1 MPGHGIR
8 SPVSDSKKAVFM
20 SYASEDAGAAELI
33 CASLRAAGIEVWF
46 DQTELRGGD
55 AWDTAIRNQIRACA
69 LFIPI
74 ISLNSHARSEGYFR
88 LEWKLAIDR
97 SHLMAPDRP
106 FLVPVV
112 IDDTDEADRSVPDRF
127 REVQWTSLPGGQ
139 ATPAFIQ
146 RVARLLSPELP
157 APGKAAR
164 PMPTVAL
171 IAPLPRRSPR
181 RAVIGL
187 GLAAVVIACFVAAR
201 FILLEGAKQRA
212 APAAAID
219 TGPSA
224 IATKSIA
231 VLPFL
236 DLSEAKDQEYFADGM
251 SEELIDLLSQIK
263 ELQVIARTSSFYF
276 KGKQATIAQI
286 AKQLGVASVLEGSVR
301 KAGNTVRVTVQ
312 LIRADSGVHQ
322 WSQTYDR
329 DMKDIF
335 RVQDEIAA
343 AVVGALKLTLLPAQ
357 QLQNAYRS
365 DNPEAYNQYLLGRQH
380 FKGTNGE
387 AIRSTIEA
395 FRKAI
400 VLDPGYAAAYAGLS
414 DAEAALSDFIDD
426 PNTAEQQALADAQK
440 AIDLAPAQALGYI
453 SRAAM
458 RQTYSWDWAGAQ
470 ADLERALSLDSG
482 NSSAHL
488 EYSSL
493 LSTLGRQTEAQ
504 AAAKRATELDP
515 LSTAAWSDL
524 CRLLT
529 SSGQFA
535 AALEANQRVLDISPG
550 YAYAVN
556 NLGRLQLF
564 NGQPTQA
571 LLTFKRVEIDELRL
585 MGISIS
591 EHTLGHKIESQQAL
605 DALIAKGAAAWAY
618 QIGEVYAW
626 RGENDKAFEWLERA
640 YAQRDS
646 AIPGLKVSPIIQFS
660 SLPKDPRYSA
670 LLRRLKLP
678 V

>member
-1 MPGHGIR
+1 
-8 SPVSDSKKAVFM
+8 VSLHNAVFM
-20 SYASEDAGAAELI
+20 SYASEDAAAAERI

-46 DQTELRGGD
+46 DQSELRGGD
-55 AWDTAIRNQIRACA
+55 AWDTAIRSQIRACA

-74 ISLNSHARSEGYFR
+74 ISVNSHARSEGYFR

-106 FLVPVV
+106 FLLPVV

-127 REVQWTSLPGGQ
+127 SEVQWTSLPGGQ
-139 ATPAFIQ
+139 ATPAFIE
-146 RVARLLSPELP
+146 RVARLLSPESP
-157 APGKAAR
+157 APGEGAR
-164 PMPTVAL
+164 PMPSVAQGA
-171 IAPLPRRSPR
+171 APPRRSPR
-181 RAVIGL
+181 RALIAL
-187 GLAAVVIACFVAAR
+187 GLAVVVVGCVVAAR
-201 FILLEGAKQRA
+201 FIFPTHNAI
-212 APAAAID
+212 PA
-219 TGPSA
+219 
-224 IATKSIA
+224 KSIA

-236 DLSEAKDQEYFADGM
+236 DLSEGKDQEYFADGM

-365 DNPEAYNQYLLGRQH
+365 DNPEAYNQYLLGRQYSR
-380 FKGTNGE
+380 GTNAE
-387 AIRSTIEA
+387 ASRSAIDA
-395 FRKAI
+395 YRKAI
-400 VLDPGYAAAYAGLS
+400 ELDPGYAAAYAGLS
-414 DAEAALSDFIDD
+414 GAEASLSDFVDD
-426 PNTAEQQALADAQK
+426 PNASEQQALADAQK
-440 AIDLAPAQALGYI
+440 AIELAPGQALGYI
-453 SRAAM
+453 SRGSM
-458 RQTYSWDWAGAQ
+458 RETYSWDWAGAQ
-470 ADLERALSLDSG
+470 ADIEKALALDSG
-482 NSSAHL
+482 NGSAHL

-493 LSTLGRQTEAQ
+493 LSTLGRLPEAV

-515 LSTAAWSDL
+515 LSTAAWSNL
-524 CRLLT
+524 SRLLT
-529 SSGQFA
+529 SGRQFA
-535 AALEANQRVLDISPG
+535 AAMEANQRVLAIDPG
-550 YAYAVN
+550 YAYALN

-571 LLTFKRVEIDELRL
+571 LLTFQRVDIDELRL

-591 EHTLGHKIESQQAL
+591 EHTLGHKLESQQAL
-605 DALIAKGAAAWAY
+605 DALIAKGAAGWAY

-646 AIPGLKVSPIIQFS
+646 AIPGLKVSPTIQFS
-660 SLPKDPRYSA
+660 NLPKDPRYSA

>member
-1 MPGHGIR
+1 M
-8 SPVSDSKKAVFM
+8 SESNKAVFM
-20 SYASEDAGAAELI
+20 SYASEDAAAAERI
-33 CASLRAAGIEVWF
+33 STSLREAGIEVWF

-55 AWDTAIRNQIRACA
+55 AWDTAIRSQIRACA

-74 ISLNSHARSEGYFR
+74 ISANSHARSEGYFR

-112 IDDTDEADRSVPDRF
+112 IDDTSKSDPSVPDRF
-127 REVQWTSLPGGQ
+127 REVQWTLLRGGQ
-139 ATPAFIQ
+139 ATSAFAQ
-146 RVARLLSPELP
+146 RVARLLSPEATP
-157 APGKAAR
+157 APTQSARAA
-164 PMPTVAL
+164 AAAQSA
-171 IAPLPRRSPR
+171 APARRWPRL
-181 RAVIGL
+181 AFAAL
-187 GLAAVVIACFVAAR
+187 GLAVIAIGCIVAAR
-201 FILLEGAKQRA
+201 IIFLESAKQSAGPTSATAQNPIA
-212 APAAAID
+212 A
-219 TGPSA
+219 
-224 IATKSIA
+224 KSIA

-301 KAGNTVRVTVQ
+301 KAGNKLRVTVQ

-329 DMKDIF
+329 DMRDIF
-335 RVQDEIAA
+335 SVQDEIAA

-357 QLQNAYRS
+357 QLQNPYRS
-365 DNPEAYNQYLLGRQH
+365 DNPEAYNQYLLGRQYSR
-380 FKGTNGE
+380 GTSAQAYRS
-387 AIRSTIEA
+387 AIDA

-400 VLDPGYAAAYAGLS
+400 ELDPGYAAAYAGMS
-414 DAEAALSDFIDD
+414 DAEDTLSDFVDD
-426 PNTAEQQALADAQK
+426 PSASEQQALADAQK
-440 AIDLAPAQALGYI
+440 AVDLAPEQPLGYI
-453 SRAAM
+453 SRASM
-458 RQTYSWDWAGAQ
+458 RQTYSWDWAGTQ
-470 ADLERALSLDSG
+470 ADLEKALALDSG
-482 NSSAHL
+482 NSSAYL
-488 EYSSL
+488 QLSSL
-493 LSTLGRQTEAQ
+493 LSTLGRMPEAV
-504 AAAKRATELDP
+504 AAAKRAAELDP
-515 LSTAAWSDL
+515 LSKAAWSNL

-529 SSGQFA
+529 SSREFA
-535 AALEANQRVLDISPG
+535 AALEANQRALDIDPG
-550 YAYAVN
+550 FAYALN

-564 NGQPTQA
+564 TGQPTLA
-571 LLTFKRVEIDELRL
+571 LLTFKRVNIDELRF
-585 MGISIS
+585 MGTAVS
-591 EHTLGHKIESQQAL
+591 EHALGHKIESQQAL
-605 DALIAKGAAAWAY
+605 DALIAKGAAGWAY

-640 YAQRDS
+640 YTQRDS

-660 SLPKDPRYSA
+660 NLPKDPRYAA

>member
-1 MPGHGIR
+1 M
-8 SPVSDSKKAVFM
+8 SESNKAVFM
-20 SYASEDAGAAELI
+20 SYASEDAAAAERI
-33 CASLRAAGIEVWF
+33 STSLREAGIEVWF

-55 AWDTAIRNQIRACA
+55 AWDTAIRSQIRACA

-74 ISLNSHARSEGYFR
+74 ISANSHARSEGYFR

-112 IDDTDEADRSVPDRF
+112 IDDTSKSDPSVPDRF
-127 REVQWTSLPGGQ
+127 REVQWTLLRGGQ
-139 ATPAFIQ
+139 ATSAFAQ
-146 RVARLLSPELP
+146 RVARLLSPEATP
-157 APGKAAR
+157 APTQSARAA
-164 PMPTVAL
+164 AAAQSA
-171 IAPLPRRSPR
+171 APARRWPRL
-181 RAVIGL
+181 AFAAL
-187 GLAAVVIACFVAAR
+187 GLAVIAIGCIVAAR
-201 FILLEGAKQRA
+201 IIFLESAKQSAGPTSATAQNPIA
-212 APAAAID
+212 A
-219 TGPSA
+219 
-224 IATKSIA
+224 KSIA

-301 KAGNTVRVTVQ
+301 KAGNKLRVTVQ

-329 DMKDIF
+329 DMRDIF
-335 RVQDEIAA
+335 SVQDEIAA

-357 QLQNAYRS
+357 QLQNPYRS
-365 DNPEAYNQYLLGRQH
+365 DNPEAYNQYLLGRQYSR
-380 FKGTNGE
+380 GTSAQAYRS
-387 AIRSTIEA
+387 AIDA

-400 VLDPGYAAAYAGLS
+400 ELDPGYAAAYAGMS
-414 DAEAALSDFIDD
+414 DAEDTLSDFVDD
-426 PNTAEQQALADAQK
+426 PSASEQQALADAQK
-440 AIDLAPAQALGYI
+440 AVDLAPEQPLGYI
-453 SRAAM
+453 SRASM
-458 RQTYSWDWAGAQ
+458 RQTYSWDWAGTQ
-470 ADLERALSLDSG
+470 ADLEKALALDSG
-482 NSSAHL
+482 NSSAYL
-488 EYSSL
+488 QLSSL
-493 LSTLGRQTEAQ
+493 LSTLGRMPEAV
-504 AAAKRATELDP
+504 AAAKRAAELDP
-515 LSTAAWSDL
+515 LSKAAWSNL

-529 SSGQFA
+529 SSREFA
-535 AALEANQRVLDISPG
+535 AALEANQRALDIDPG
-550 YAYAVN
+550 FAYALN

-564 NGQPTQA
+564 TGQPTLA
-571 LLTFKRVEIDELRL
+571 LLTFKRVNIDELRF
-585 MGISIS
+585 MGTAVS
-591 EHTLGHKIESQQAL
+591 EHALGHKIESQQAL
-605 DALIAKGAAAWAY
+605 DALIAKGAAGWAY

-640 YAQRDS
+640 YTQRDS
-646 AIPGLKVSPIIQFS
+646 ASPGLKVSPIIQFS
-660 SLPKDPRYSA
+660 NLPKDPRYAA

>member
-1 MPGHGIR
+1 M
-8 SPVSDSKKAVFM
+8 SESNNAVFM
-20 SYASEDAGAAELI
+20 SYASEDAAAAERI
-33 CASLRAAGIEVWF
+33 STSLREAGIEVWF

-55 AWDTAIRNQIRACA
+55 AWDTAIRSQIRACA

-74 ISLNSHARSEGYFR
+74 ISANSHARSEGYFR

-112 IDDTDEADRSVPDRF
+112 IDDTSKSDPSVPDRF
-127 REVQWTSLPGGQ
+127 REVQWTLLRGGQ
-139 ATPAFIQ
+139 ATSAFAQ
-146 RVARLLSPELP
+146 RVARLLSPEATP
-157 APGKAAR
+157 APTQSARAA
-164 PMPTVAL
+164 AAAQSA
-171 IAPLPRRSPR
+171 APARRWPRL
-181 RAVIGL
+181 AFAAL
-187 GLAAVVIACFVAAR
+187 GLAVIAIGCIVAAR
-201 FILLEGAKQRA
+201 IIFLESAKQSAGPTSATAQNPIA
-212 APAAAID
+212 A
-219 TGPSA
+219 
-224 IATKSIA
+224 KSIA

-301 KAGNTVRVTVQ
+301 KAGNKLRVTVQ

-329 DMKDIF
+329 DMRDIF
-335 RVQDEIAA
+335 SVQDEIAA

-357 QLQNAYRS
+357 QLQNPYRS
-365 DNPEAYNQYLLGRQH
+365 DNPEAYNQYLLGRQYSR
-380 FKGTNGE
+380 GTSAQAYRS
-387 AIRSTIEA
+387 AIDA

-400 VLDPGYAAAYAGLS
+400 ELDPGYAAAYAGMS
-414 DAEAALSDFIDD
+414 DAEDTLSDFVDD
-426 PNTAEQQALADAQK
+426 PSASEQQALADAQK
-440 AIDLAPAQALGYI
+440 AVDLAPEQPLGYI
-453 SRAAM
+453 SRASM
-458 RQTYSWDWAGAQ
+458 RQTYSWDWAGTQ
-470 ADLERALSLDSG
+470 ADLEKALALDSG
-482 NSSAHL
+482 NSSAYL
-488 EYSSL
+488 QLSSL
-493 LSTLGRQTEAQ
+493 LSTLGRMPEAV
-504 AAAKRATELDP
+504 AAAKRAAELDP
-515 LSTAAWSDL
+515 LSKAAWSNL

-529 SSGQFA
+529 SSREFA
-535 AALEANQRVLDISPG
+535 AALEANQRALDIDPG
-550 YAYAVN
+550 FAYALN

-564 NGQPTQA
+564 TGQPTLA
-571 LLTFKRVEIDELRL
+571 LLTFKRVNIDELRF
-585 MGISIS
+585 MGTAVS
-591 EHTLGHKIESQQAL
+591 EHALGHKIESQQAL
-605 DALIAKGAAAWAY
+605 DALIAKGAAGWAY

-640 YAQRDS
+640 YTQRDS

-660 SLPKDPRYSA
+660 NLPKDPRYAA

>member
-1 MPGHGIR
+1 M
-8 SPVSDSKKAVFM
+8 SESNKAVFM
-20 SYASEDAGAAELI
+20 SYASEDAAAAERI
-33 CASLRAAGIEVWF
+33 STSLREAGIEVWF

-55 AWDTAIRNQIRACA
+55 AWDTAIRSQIRACA

-74 ISLNSHARSEGYFR
+74 ISANSHARSEGYFR

-112 IDDTDEADRSVPDRF
+112 IDDTSKSDPSVPDRF
-127 REVQWTSLPGGQ
+127 REVQWTLLRGGQ
-139 ATPAFIQ
+139 ATSAFAQ
-146 RVARLLSPELP
+146 RVARLLSPEATP
-157 APGKAAR
+157 APTQSARAA
-164 PMPTVAL
+164 AAAQSA
-171 IAPLPRRSPR
+171 APARRWPRL
-181 RAVIGL
+181 AFAAL
-187 GLAAVVIACFVAAR
+187 GLAVIAIGCIVAAR
-201 FILLEGAKQRA
+201 IIFLESAKQSAGPTSATAQNPIA
-212 APAAAID
+212 A
-219 TGPSA
+219 
-224 IATKSIA
+224 KSIA

-286 AKQLGVASVLEGSVR
+286 AKQLGVASVLEVSVR
-301 KAGNTVRVTVQ
+301 KAGNKLRVTVQ

-329 DMKDIF
+329 DMRDIF
-335 RVQDEIAA
+335 SVQDEIAA

-357 QLQNAYRS
+357 QLQNPYRS
-365 DNPEAYNQYLLGRQH
+365 DNPEAYNQYLLGRQYSR
-380 FKGTNGE
+380 GTSAQAYRS
-387 AIRSTIEA
+387 AIDA

-400 VLDPGYAAAYAGLS
+400 ELDPGYAAAYAGMS
-414 DAEAALSDFIDD
+414 DAEDTLSDFVDD
-426 PNTAEQQALADAQK
+426 PSASEQQALADAQK
-440 AIDLAPAQALGYI
+440 AVDLAPEQPLGYI
-453 SRAAM
+453 SRASM
-458 RQTYSWDWAGAQ
+458 RQTYSWDWAGTQ
-470 ADLERALSLDSG
+470 ADLEKALALDSG
-482 NSSAHL
+482 NSSAYL
-488 EYSSL
+488 QLSSL
-493 LSTLGRQTEAQ
+493 LSTLGRMPEAV
-504 AAAKRATELDP
+504 AAAKRAAELDP
-515 LSTAAWSDL
+515 LSKAAWSNL

-529 SSGQFA
+529 SSREFA
-535 AALEANQRVLDISPG
+535 AALEANQRALDIDPG
-550 YAYAVN
+550 FAYALN

-564 NGQPTQA
+564 TGQPTLA
-571 LLTFKRVEIDELRL
+571 LLTFKRVNIDELRF
-585 MGISIS
+585 MGTAVS
-591 EHTLGHKIESQQAL
+591 EHALGHKIESQQAL
-605 DALIAKGAAAWAY
+605 DALIAKGAAGWAY

-640 YAQRDS
+640 YTQRDS

-660 SLPKDPRYSA
+660 NLPKDPRYAA

>member
-1 MPGHGIR
+1 M
-8 SPVSDSKKAVFM
+8 SESNKAVFM
-20 SYASEDAGAAELI
+20 SYASEDAAAAERI
-33 CASLRAAGIEVWF
+33 STSLREAGIEVWF

-55 AWDTAIRNQIRACA
+55 AWDTAIRSQIRACA

-74 ISLNSHARSEGYFR
+74 ISANSHARSEGYFR

-112 IDDTDEADRSVPDRF
+112 IDDTSKSDPSVPDRF
-127 REVQWTSLPGGQ
+127 REVQWTLLRGGQ
-139 ATPAFIQ
+139 ATSAFAQ
-146 RVARLLSPELP
+146 RVARLLSPEATP
-157 APGKAAR
+157 APTQSARAA
-164 PMPTVAL
+164 AAAQSA
-171 IAPLPRRSPR
+171 APARRWPR
-181 RAVIGL
+181 RAFAAL
-187 GLAAVVIACFVAAR
+187 GLAVIAIGCIVAAR
-201 FILLEGAKQRA
+201 IIFLESAKQSAGPTSATAQNPIA
-212 APAAAID
+212 A
-219 TGPSA
+219 
-224 IATKSIA
+224 KSIA

-301 KAGNTVRVTVQ
+301 KAGNKLRVTVQ

-329 DMKDIF
+329 DMRDIF
-335 RVQDEIAA
+335 SVQDEIAA

-357 QLQNAYRS
+357 QLQNPYRS
-365 DNPEAYNQYLLGRQH
+365 DNPEAYNQYLLGRQYSR
-380 FKGTNGE
+380 GTSAQAYRS
-387 AIRSTIEA
+387 AIDA

-400 VLDPGYAAAYAGLS
+400 ELDPGYAAAYAGMS
-414 DAEAALSDFIDD
+414 DAEDTLSDFVDD
-426 PNTAEQQALADAQK
+426 PSASEQQALADAQK
-440 AIDLAPAQALGYI
+440 AVDLAPEQPLGYI
-453 SRAAM
+453 SRASM
-458 RQTYSWDWAGAQ
+458 RQTYSWDWAGTQ
-470 ADLERALSLDSG
+470 ADLEKALALDSG
-482 NSSAHL
+482 NSSAYL
-488 EYSSL
+488 QLSSL
-493 LSTLGRQTEAQ
+493 LSTLGRMPEAV
-504 AAAKRATELDP
+504 AAAKRAAELDP
-515 LSTAAWSDL
+515 LSKAAWSNL

-529 SSGQFA
+529 SSREFA
-535 AALEANQRVLDISPG
+535 AALEANQRALDIDPG
-550 YAYAVN
+550 FAYALN

-564 NGQPTQA
+564 TGQPTLA
-571 LLTFKRVEIDELRL
+571 LLTFKRVNIDELRF
-585 MGISIS
+585 MGTAVS
-591 EHTLGHKIESQQAL
+591 EHALGHKIESQQAL
-605 DALIAKGAAAWAY
+605 DALIAKGAAGWAY

-640 YAQRDS
+640 YTQRDS

-660 SLPKDPRYSA
+660 NLPKDPRYAA

>member
-1 MPGHGIR
+1 M
-8 SPVSDSKKAVFM
+8 SESNKAVFM
-20 SYASEDAGAAELI
+20 SYASEDAAAAERI
-33 CASLRAAGIEVWF
+33 STSLREAGIEVWF

-55 AWDTAIRNQIRACA
+55 AWDTAIRSQIRACA

-74 ISLNSHARSEGYFR
+74 ISANSHARSEGYFR

-112 IDDTDEADRSVPDRF
+112 IDDTSKSDPSVPDRF
-127 REVQWTSLPGGQ
+127 REVQWTLLRGGQ
-139 ATPAFIQ
+139 ATSAFAQ
-146 RVARLLSPELP
+146 RVARLLSPEATP
-157 APGKAAR
+157 APTQSARAA
-164 PMPTVAL
+164 AAAQSA
-171 IAPLPRRSPR
+171 APARRWPRL
-181 RAVIGL
+181 AFAAL
-187 GLAAVVIACFVAAR
+187 GLAVIAIGCIVAAR
-201 FILLEGAKQRA
+201 IIFLESAKQSAGPTSATAQNPIA
-212 APAAAID
+212 A
-219 TGPSA
+219 
-224 IATKSIA
+224 KSIA

-301 KAGNTVRVTVQ
+301 KAGNKLRVTVQ

-329 DMKDIF
+329 DMRDIF
-335 RVQDEIAA
+335 SVQDEIAA

-357 QLQNAYRS
+357 QLQNPYRS
-365 DNPEAYNQYLLGRQH
+365 DNPEAYNQYLLGRQYSR
-380 FKGTNGE
+380 GTSAQAYRS
-387 AIRSTIEA
+387 AIDA

-400 VLDPGYAAAYAGLS
+400 ELDPGYAAAYAGMS
-414 DAEAALSDFIDD
+414 DAEDTLSDFVDD
-426 PNTAEQQALADAQK
+426 PSASEQQALADAQK
-440 AIDLAPAQALGYI
+440 AVDLAPEQPLGYI
-453 SRAAM
+453 SRASM
-458 RQTYSWDWAGAQ
+458 RQTYSWDWAGTQ
-470 ADLERALSLDSG
+470 ADLEKALALDSG
-482 NSSAHL
+482 NSSAYL
-488 EYSSL
+488 QLSSL
-493 LSTLGRQTEAQ
+493 LSTLGRMPEAV
-504 AAAKRATELDP
+504 AAAKRAAELDP
-515 LSTAAWSDL
+515 LSKAAWSNL

-529 SSGQFA
+529 SSREFA
-535 AALEANQRVLDISPG
+535 AALEANQRALDIDPG
-550 YAYAVN
+550 FAYALN

-564 NGQPTQA
+564 TGQPTLA
-571 LLTFKRVEIDELRL
+571 LLTFKRVNIDELRF
-585 MGISIS
+585 MGTAVS
-591 EHTLGHKIESQQAL
+591 EHSLGHKIESQQAL
-605 DALIAKGAAAWAY
+605 DALIAKGAAGWAY

-640 YAQRDS
+640 YTQRDS

-660 SLPKDPRYSA
+660 NLPKDPRYAA